1 MHNPYGENSEEAKK
15 TKNSDKEIQAESI
28 AYIVL
33 KHFSIDASC
42 EALKYVASWS
52 ISKTTEDLKNS
63 MELIQKTAADMIT
76 IVENGLIKEYPL
88 PISEEID
95 DWRTA

>member
-1 MHNPYGENSEEAKK
+1 M
-15 TKNSDKEIQAESI
+15 
-28 AYIVL
+28 
-33 KHFSIDASC
+33 
-42 EALKYVASWS
+42 ASWS